1 MMQPYKYQRSASKIT
16 PGYMRSSK
24 RLPPAKKKLDDL
36 AKKVNRIYRSIEV
49 SYARQEGL
57 VNLVGT
63 GNGSLDNQI
72 WAVAPTTTNADPKA
86 VVLARGPDEGQRI
99 GNSVSTRKNYFDFC
113 AVLKPWNAST
123 NANPR
128 PLYLTAW
135 VVSIRGGSYATTVVD
150 VEGLITSRFFNSGTS
165 YQGFSDSVLD
175 QIRTVN
181 EDVFTLHAK
190 KTYKLGN
197 ASTFASGAGGATPTS
212 AQGYTNNDF
221 SIVVKDRID
230 LTKFTP
236 RTIRYNDGDILS
248 YNNQKWLFFTMSN
261 CDGSAISLSLPV
273 LS

>member
-1 MMQPYKYQRSASKIT
+1 MQPYKYQRSASKIT

-72 WAVAPTTTNADPKA
+72 WAVGPTTTNADPKA
-86 VVLARGPDEGQRI
+86 IVLARGPDEGQRI
-99 GNSVSTRKNYFDFC
+99 GNSVATRKNHFDFC

-123 NANPR
+123 NANRR

-135 VVSIRGGSYATTVVD
+135 VVSIRGGCYATTVVD
-150 VEGLITSRFFNSGTS
+150 VEGLITSWFFNSGTS

-236 RTIRYNDGDILS
+236 RTIRYNDGDTLS

-261 CDGSAISLSLPV
+261 CDGSAISLSLP
-273 LS
+273 